1 MYKKVAKIEKKKTKK
16 TKNKTKK
23 PKVLFKLYRCSR
35 LQDYKSTT
43 LIRFMNFINIEIS
56 KQVTIKPHKT
66 LNIKNQI
73 QNSK

>member
-1 MYKKVAKIEKKKTKK
+1 MYKKVAKIEKNKKTKQ
-16 TKNKTKK
+16 KK
-23 PKVLFKLYRCSR
+23 QKSYSNCIVVHN
-35 LQDYKSTT
+35 YKSTT

>member
-1 MYKKVAKIEKKKTKK
+1 MYKKVAKIEKKKNKKKQK
-16 TKNKTKK
+16 TKQKNQKSYSNCI
-23 PKVLFKLYRCSR
+23 VVH
-35 LQDYKSTT
+35 DYKSTT